1 MFVSCLGRALMS
13 VGVLVVLLGATPPG
27 PSVTIGDDALT
38 PPVVAGPAGGSV
50 LWTNRGTRQHEIVA
64 IGGAFP
70 SFSLAPEG
78 TRSVPFMQPGRYPYL
93 LDGAVKGTVL
103 VVASGGGGAEGTG
116 GGGQSPASRKDCV
129 TIYRYDVRVAVHRE
143 RMPADPTDSTQVV
156 GTVSDWK
163 ASWVAPL
170 YVDRCTGMPLQ
181 ITARSAEMSGNRGSP
196 IYLRDGQ
203 FDRTFDWNDTTGI
216 GPVPPCHFTY
226 ASHLPAQMYV
236 TAQFGFSS
244 AEEIIFNFF
253 AGQDVPE
260 SAASKADRERALDAE
275 RAACDPK
282 RLGISFYYT
291 YIPKNGIPGIIGD
304 NIGIIGDAALSLN
317 FTMPP
322 NSPVEA
328 SILDS
333 LVAGKGFNYD
343 TGMQL
348 VQGGDFQ
355 SNSGRSPSRV
365 RATVSFSRLEN

>member
-1 MFVSCLGRALMS
+1 MFVNCVGRTLMS
-13 VGVLVVLLGATPPG
+13 VGVLVVLLGATTSG
-27 PSVTIGDDALT
+27 PSVTIADGALT
-38 PPVVAGPAGGSV
+38 PPSVVVPAGGSV

-64 IGGAFP
+64 IGRAFP
-70 SFSLAPEG
+70 SFSMAPEG
-78 TRSVPFMQPGRYPYL
+78 TRSVPFMQPGKYPYL
-93 LDGAVKGTVL
+93 LDGAVKGTVF
-103 VVASGGGGAEGTG
+103 VVGSGGGGTGGTG

-143 RMPADPTDSTQVV
+143 VMPADNAA

-170 YVDRCTGMPLQ
+170 YLDRCAGMKLQ
-181 ITARSAEMSGNRGSP
+181 ITARSAEMSGNRGAP

-203 FDRTFDWNDTTGI
+203 FDRTFDWNDTTDI
-216 GPVPPCHFTY
+216 GQGGVPPCHFTY
-226 ASHLPAQMYV
+226 ASHLPARMFV
-236 TAQFGFSS
+236 TAQFGASS
-244 AEEIIFNFF
+244 ANPKEIIFNFF
-253 AGQDVPE
+253 AGQEPE
-260 SAASKADRERALDAE
+260 SAASKADWALLVDAW

-282 RLGISFYYT
+282 RSGPTLGIYT
-291 YIPKNGIPGIIGD
+291 YIPKDGISGIIGD
-304 NIGIIGDAALSLN
+304 KIGTIGDSHLALN

-328 SILDS
+328 SIIDS

-348 VQGGDFQ
+348 FQGGILQ
-355 SNSGRSPSRV
+355 SNYSKSASRV